1 MRERIKFGIAIAAMI
16 RIIATTINSSI
27 SVKPFCFR
35 AFTEYP
41 AINRTVVYAEVD

>member
-1 MRERIKFGIAIAAMI
+1 
-16 RIIATTINSSI
+16 
-27 SVKPFCFR
+27 VKPFCFR